1 VLLVDDDPR
10 VRHGIARMLEGHC
23 QLCGEAENG
32 AEAVWMVRELDPDV
46 VLLDVR
52 MPVMDGT
59 ETARAI
65 HQISPATKIV
75 LISVD
80 DSPHIGSL
88 VKLAGAD
95 GFVSKNCGSKVFTES
110 IDRILRCLSA
120 TSSLRS

>member
-1 VLLVDDDPR
+1 VLLVDDNAR
-10 VRHGIARMLEGHC
+10 VRHGIAHMLEGHC
-23 QLCGEAENG
+23 QLCGEADNG
-32 AEAVWMVRELDPDV
+32 ADAVRMVREFRPDV

-52 MPVMDGT
+52 MPVMSGT

-65 HQISPATKIV
+65 HEISPAARIV

-88 VKLAGAD
+88 VKLARAD
-95 GFVSKNCGSKVFTES
+95 AFVSKNCGARVFTEA

-120 TSSLRS
+120 TTFPA